1 MDENRQM
8 NGITIERLSAASQQL
23 DRVADWTF
31 DAWGHLHPEAD
42 IDGWR
47 QAVAQMCGPAGV
59 PSVFVAMKEGQAL
72 GTASLSP
79 DDMSIRRELS
89 PWLASVYVPPEQR
102 GQGLASA
109 LVRRVE
115 REARDHGIEWLHL
128 YTPDQQSLYRRLGW
142 EELEELDYLGERV
155 TIMRRRLIDG

>member
-1 MDENRQM
+1 MAPSA
-8 NGITIERLSAASQQL
+8 NGLHVLL
-23 DRVADWTF
+23 DLGRRVLLDL
-31 DAWGHLHPEAD
+31 LHD
-42 IDGWR
+42 R
-47 QAVAQMCGPAGV
+47 QAIGGARPAGV

-115 REARDHGIEWLHL
+115 QEARDHGIEWLHL